1 MIIASLLEDH
11 TIEKR
16 IAITPDIAKKYINL
30 GFEVQLSEDYG
41 KHLGFRD
48 EEFTS
53 LGVKIVKDEKKMV
66 SDANIILQV
75 GLISDEKISNLSSNQ
90 TFVGVLNPYENE
102 KKIKSIS

>member
-41 KHLGFRD
+41 KHLGFRE

-53 LGVKIVKDEKKMV
+53 LGVKIVKDEKK
-66 SDANIILQV
+66 N
-75 GLISDEKISNLSSNQ
+75 GL
-90 TFVGVLNPYENE
+90 
-102 KKIKSIS
+102 